1 MNNPPVSKPACVA
14 CCRRL
19 GAAAIVSAAL
29 LTCLAGPAR
38 LPAQPPALQKV
49 VPPPDL
55 ARLTADVA
63 LLVSVRVADLW
74 NSDPIKAMRQQQGQ
88 QFAEGVKAF
97 EKEIGVAPGDIER
110 ATLVISD
117 FKTKG
122 ALVFVTTVKPY
133 DRAKILSTTLSGVKA
148 ERRMEQIFFVSD
160 KNQAVLFQ
168 SDRSYLISSADA
180 VRAYVD
186 RPATGENPVSAA
198 LQLAGQ
204 KHQVVGGLNVA
215 AFAREE
221 AGRLP
226 PQVDVFKDLLKA
238 RAAIWTVDLG
248 EQNKVDLRLNFADEA
263 EAKRAEKPLRAAI
276 DLARVALAAQES
288 SRQTAAGANVT
299 GMLRL
304 AAAALQTASV
314 AQKGADLQIALS
326 LKADVPAVVAT
337 LVGGVHQVR
346 QSANRAQSANNL
358 KQIALAMHNYHDT
371 YGHFPPQAIY
381 STEGKPLLSW
391 RVLLLPYL
399 EQDALYKQFKLDE
412 AWDGPHNVKLL
423 AQMPKL
429 FADADVN
436 TTEPVTVYQAFVG
449 PGAFFEGT
457 KGLQMPAEFP
467 DGTSNTLLIVQ
478 AGKPVPW
485 TKPEDLPYDPN
496 KPLPKLGGHTPGGF
510 NAAFCDGSVRFL
522 RPKIQEPVLRALIT
536 RNGGE
541 TIDPK
546 EF

>member
-1 MNNPPVSKPACVA
+1 MNSSRVSKPARMA
-14 CCRRL
+14 CCRRV

-29 LTCLAGPAR
+29 LTCLAGQAR
-38 LPAQPPALQKV
+38 LSAQNPPPASPKV

-55 ARLTADVA
+55 ERLPADVA

-74 NSDPIKAMRQQQGQ
+74 NSEPIKAMRQQQGQ
-88 QFAEGVKAF
+88 ELAEGVKAF
-97 EKEIGVAPGDIER
+97 EKEIGVAPGDMER

-133 DRAKILSTTLSGVKA
+133 DRAKVLSTTLSGVKA

-186 RPATGENPVSAA
+186 RPATSEGPVSAA
-198 LQLAGQ
+198 LQLGQ
-204 KHQVVGGLNVA
+204 RHQVVGSLNVA

-226 PQVDVFKDLLKA
+226 PQVDAFKDLL
-238 RAAIWTVDLG
+238 RAGTAIWTVDLG

-263 EAKRAEKPLRAAI
+263 EARRAEKPLRAAI
-276 DLARVALAAQES
+276 DLARVALAVQES
-288 SRQTAAGANVT
+288 SRQPGDGA
-299 GMLRL
+299 LKL
-304 AAAALQTASV
+304 ADAALQTASV

-337 LVGGVHQVR
+337 LVGGVHKVR
-346 QSANRAQSANNL
+346 QSANRMQSANNL

-371 YGHFPPQAIY
+371 HGHFPPQAIY

-429 FADADVN
+429 LADQDVN
-436 TTEPVTVYQAFVG
+436 TMEPVTVYQAFVG

-467 DGTSNTLLIVQ
+467 DGTSNTLMIIQ

-485 TKPEDLPYDPN
+485 TKPEDLPYDAN
-496 KPLPKLGGHTPGGF
+496 KPVPKLGGHTPGGF

-522 RPKIQEPVLRALIT
+522 SQKIQESVLRALIT